1 MLMDAN
7 YKFLGNINIT
17 DTVLKLQE
25 EIKKIDWYS
34 SDYRRLE
41 PALKEGKIIEF
52 PYIVTHSPL
61 DQNEYLY
68 LTQDLSKEIVDK
80 VTELYPDC
88 VFVRGEISA
97 LLPEVKILPHV
108 DGRWFHEFSHR
119 VHVPLITNSRCMNV
133 FEKEEVH
140 FDTFSI
146 FEINNRVVHHA
157 YNQGTEPRVHL
168 IFDLMPNHIFNK
180 AIKNMF
186 NVRTAK

>member
-61 DQNEYLY
+61 DQNEYRY

-119 VHVPLITNSRCMNV
+119 VHVPLLTNSRCMNV

-140 FDTFSI
+140 FDTYSI

>member
-61 DQNEYLY
+61 DQNEYRY